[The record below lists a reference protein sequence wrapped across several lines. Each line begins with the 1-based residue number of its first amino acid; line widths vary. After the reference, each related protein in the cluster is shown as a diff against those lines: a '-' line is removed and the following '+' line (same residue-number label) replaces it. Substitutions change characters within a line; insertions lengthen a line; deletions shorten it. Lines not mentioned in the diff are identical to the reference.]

1 MIKYFYKKR
10 VYLDMYEMEKNNL
23 LKHLNFEDFIWIIFI
38 SISILNIIGNYNQ
51 KNT

>member
-10 VYLDMYEMEKNNL
+10 VYLDMYEMEKNL
-23 LKHLNFEDFIWIIFI
+23 LKQLNFEDFIWIIFI